1 VALRNQLFLLN
12 VTKRESPSMFTGIV
26 QGQAQVTRLQRE
38 QEFMRL
44 TLTLPDGHLE
54 NLQTGASIAVNGTC
68 LTVTGFEG
76 NQVHFD
82 LIMETL
88 RVTNLGL
95 LSESDTVNFERAARF
110 GDEIGGHLLSGHVHD
125 QVEIVEIER
134 PENNCIL
141 WFEASPQW
149 MKYILPKGFV
159 ALNGA
164 SLTIGEVIGNRFNVY
179 LIPET
184 LSLTTFGRA
193 VEGWKVNLEIDPQTQ
208 AVVDTVERYMASQTS

>member
-1 VALRNQLFLLN
+1 
-12 VTKRESPSMFTGIV
+12 MFTGIV
-26 QGQAQVTRLQRE
+26 QGKATVADLQRKAD
-38 QEFMRL
+38 FMRL
-44 TLTLPDGHLE
+44 TLTLPQGHTD

-76 NQVHFD
+76 AQVHFD

-88 RVTNLGL
+88 KVTNLGQ
-95 LSESDTVNFERAARF
+95 LSPGCQVNFERAARF

-125 QVEIVEIER
+125 QVSIVEIER
-134 PENNCIL
+134 PDNNCVI
-141 WFEASPQW
+141 WFEVSPQW

-164 SLTIGEVIGNRFNVY
+164 SLTIGEVINNRFNVY

-184 LSLTTFGRA
+184 LAQTSFGNA
-193 VEGWKVNLEIDPQTQ
+193 QPGWKINLEVDPHTQ
-208 AVVDTVERYMASQTS
+208 AVVDTVERYLANQATA